1 MTQDRFPMTIGG
13 EEVLNE
19 HYLLAY
25 TENGEMMEKG
35 SKILF

>member
-19 HYLLAY
+19 HHCSPTQRTAR
-25 TENGEMMEKG
+25 
-35 SKILF
+35 